1 MNACP
6 PGCRCRA
13 VSPKA
18 AARGLATPRFAG
30 TPIQN
35 DLSEFHAVFDVACPG
50 LLGDAN
56 EFRRKVGGWLA
67 LGWVGGEAAAYEARG
82 QQLRSYPVTCGHPR

>member
-18 AARGLATPRFAG
+18 AARGLATPPRFAG

-67 LGWVGGEAAAYEARG
+67 LGWVGLGWSPWSG
-82 QQLRSYPVTCGHPR
+82 GGGGGGL

>member
-1 MNACP
+1 MCSTHGTHVHANCQN
-6 PGCRCRA
+6 GQVKR
-13 VSPKA
+13 
-18 AARGLATPRFAG
+18 PRSCTVYTG

-56 EFRRKVGGWLA
+56 EFRRKVTHTEDKFRSR
-67 LGWVGGEAAAYEARG
+67 VFTPAARR
-82 QQLRSYPVTCGHPR
+82 QPLREPG

>member
-1 MNACP
+1 MHAC
-6 PGCRCRA
+6 A
-13 VSPKA
+13 VAVMVSPSHNLPPA
-18 AARGLATPRFAG
+18 PAPRTG

-56 EFRRKVGGWLA
+56 EFRRKV
-67 LGWVGGEAAAYEARG
+67 R
-82 QQLRSYPVTCGHPR
+82 Q